1 MKIEMNMKNFLIFVV
16 NMIQRTISIELARQ
30 RLGKKAERLT
40 DKQVQSIIDM
50 LYSLC
55 DRIVSSV
62 VQRPSVVDSK

>member
-1 MKIEMNMKNFLIFVV
+1 MKNFLIFVV

-30 RLGKKAERLT
+30 RLGKRAERLT

-62 VQRPSVVDSK
+62 VQRPLVVDSK